1 MTRSFL
7 DSQLFLFVFQILRLM
22 KGYDEYNTILLPPR
36 RPTEK
41 LPAELLEYFEEQ
53 TRKLEEAERLKK
65 EAEEA
70 AAEQARKEQ
79 EEAEGKNLGN
89 KILTLK
95 VFPSSTIHTRC
106 TYGQTTLHIFQ

>member
-1 MTRSFL
+1 M
-7 DSQLFLFVFQILRLM
+7 FVFQILRLM

-41 LPAELLEYFEEQ
+41 LPAELMEYFEEQ

-79 EEAEGKNLGN
+79 EEAEGKNRQ
-89 KILTLK
+89 KIYLPSQR
-95 VFPSSTIHTRC
+95 FPLFHHSHQEC
-106 TYGQTTLHIFQ
+106 TYGQTTLHIF